1 MVTPLFILFFLLLI
15 LVPIIGVEVK
25 MKRETTYWGQPDE
38 GRKLKPTPKLLEN
51 VRKLYREEIEKFY
64 PDI

>member
-1 MVTPLFILFFLLLI
+1 
-15 LVPIIGVEVK
+15 
-25 MKRETTYWGQPDE
+25 MKKETTYWGQPDE